1 MQLLTKF
8 WKTKLLTL
16 AATIAGTVGIWGS
29 LAWDDWTA
37 HRVTA
42 EEELAGA
49 LLYLAATSAPTP
61 APPPV
66 VPPAVQVRVIQPV
79 EVRRVYVVTRHVQG
93 AAGEPAAPPSAPPPA
108 AALPT
113 PEAAAPVTRRTT
125 QTQPVQQPAPSA
137 PPPAP
142 APAPAPKPA
151 PPPVPSK
158 GS

>member
-8 WKTKLLTL
+8 WRTKLLTL
-16 AATIAGTVGIWGS
+16 TATIAATVAIWGT

-61 APPPV
+61 APAPE
-66 VPPAVQVRVIQPV
+66 PPAVQVRVIQPV
-79 EVRRVYVVTRHVQG
+79 EVRRVYVVTRQVQG
-93 AAGEPAAPPSAPPPA
+93 AAGEPAAPAAPPPA

-113 PEAAAPVTRRTT
+113 PQAAAPVTQPAPRK
-125 QTQPVQQPAPSA
+125 QPVQQPAPSA

-142 APAPAPKPA
+142 TPAPALKPA
-151 PPPVPSK
+151 PTPVPSK